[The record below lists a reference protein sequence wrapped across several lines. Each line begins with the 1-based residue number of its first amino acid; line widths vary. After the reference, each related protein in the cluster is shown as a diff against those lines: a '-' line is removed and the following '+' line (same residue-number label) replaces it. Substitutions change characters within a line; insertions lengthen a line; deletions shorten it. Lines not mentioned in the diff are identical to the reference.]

1 MKSSRGSELEDRAAA
16 SPASGTGD
24 MEAVLGTGADSEAAA
39 ACEGR
44 TQLERDGSPDREKLW
59 NLLGGA
65 AASIRST
72 SALHCSVASV
82 ASGGWAPAPAPELLL
97 DRDSGAEAEAAV
109 SVSESGAG
117 GAGDTEEK
125 EPESSATPEPGVR
138 MDTEISEDE
147 AGEAGAGVRL
157 AGAGAGVTV
166 VGGTVAASSTR
177 HIMMWLSQSSSVPSS
192 TE

>member
-1 MKSSRGSELEDRAAA
+1 MKSSRGSELEDRAA

-44 TQLERDGSPDREKLW
+44 TQLEREGSPDREKLW

-109 SVSESGAG
+109 SVSE
-117 GAGDTEEK
+117 EK

-166 VGGTVAASSTR
+166 VVGTVAASSTR